1 VGGTPQKSQLALDL
15 QEKSN
20 DVDPRTEELHLCQ
33 RSHFCPAE
41 FSLVNDEPWETHPF
55 HGDKVRLW
63 EHKLPSIETQSENEK
78 IREGES
84 RVRLERKYC
93 KKTKKRVKPFLQLT
107 SLRLRF
113 VV

>member
-1 VGGTPQKSQLALDL
+1 MSHGGGYTTNSQLASDL

-63 EHKLPSIETQSENEK
+63 EHKLPSVETE
-78 IREGES
+78 
-84 RVRLERKYC
+84 RVRMRKAGRGKERESE
-93 KKTKKRVKPFLQLT
+93 KTRKRIKPFLH
-107 SLRLRF
+107 
-113 VV
+113 

>member
-1 VGGTPQKSQLALDL
+1 MSHGGGYTTNSQLASDL

-33 RSHFCPAE
+33 HSHFCPAE

-63 EHKLPSIETQSENEK
+63 EHKLPSVETQSENEK
-78 IREGES
+78 NQGGGEQS
-84 RVRLERKYC
+84 
-93 KKTKKRVKPFLQLT
+93 
-107 SLRLRF
+107 
-113 VV
+113 